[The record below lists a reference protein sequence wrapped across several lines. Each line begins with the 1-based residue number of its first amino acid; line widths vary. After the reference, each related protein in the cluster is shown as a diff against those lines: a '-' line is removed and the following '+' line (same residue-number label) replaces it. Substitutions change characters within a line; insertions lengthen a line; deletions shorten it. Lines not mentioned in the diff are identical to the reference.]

1 MQLLALS
8 LLGLVDPTVARAED
22 GSFRTDEVESVK
34 SVTYYDGP
42 DADRV
47 KHKCDVFYPRRADN
61 CPVVVLVHGG
71 VWMIGDKSC
80 MGLYSAVGKFL
91 ARNGIVA
98 VLPNYRLTP
107 WVKHP
112 EHVKDVARAI
122 AWTQRNCR
130 RYGGRGNQ
138 LFLAGHSA
146 GGHLVALAATDDTY
160 LKAEG
165 LKRSDIKGVMVLSGV
180 YRIPELNVRL
190 DLNPDG
196 EKSGVIAKVAPM
208 SDLSINLALLTMMNG
223 AKTSFDWSVK
233 PFGLIFGDDP
243 EVRKKASPIEHVE
256 RGLPPFLILYAEHE
270 LPTLAEMAED
280 FGKALKAKE
289 VPVRV
294 CKISRRNHH
303 NILFQATTLDDP
315 VAGEMLDFIRKYT
328 R

>member
-1 MQLLALS
+1 MTAYYSRSYMQLLALS

-112 EHVKDVARAI
+112 EHVKD
-122 AWTQRNCR
+122 
-130 RYGGRGNQ
+130 G
-138 LFLAGHSA
+138 
-146 GGHLVALAATDDTY
+146 
-160 LKAEG
+160 
-165 LKRSDIKGVMVLSGV
+165 
-180 YRIPELNVRL
+180 P
-190 DLNPDG
+190 
-196 EKSGVIAKVAPM
+196 AP
-208 SDLSINLALLTMMNG
+208 S
-223 AKTSFDWSVK
+223 
-233 PFGLIFGDDP
+233 
-243 EVRKKASPIEHVE
+243 
-256 RGLPPFLILYAEHE
+256 RGLRETA
-270 LPTLAEMAED
+270 ADM
-280 FGKALKAKE
+280 
-289 VPVRV
+289 
-294 CKISRRNHH
+294 
-303 NILFQATTLDDP
+303 
-315 VAGEMLDFIRKYT
+315 AGEGTSYSSPAIPPAVTWLRWQQLMTLI
-328 R
+328 